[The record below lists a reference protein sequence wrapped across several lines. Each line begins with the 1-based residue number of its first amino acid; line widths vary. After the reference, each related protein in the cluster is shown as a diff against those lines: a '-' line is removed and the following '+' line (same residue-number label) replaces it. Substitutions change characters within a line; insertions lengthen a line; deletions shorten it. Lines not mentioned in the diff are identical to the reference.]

1 MLKFVLSAFFTQE
14 CTLLFDN
21 ATIAITFAFYFA
33 LMLGIG
39 IYAYRRTADLSDFV
53 LGGRRLGSWV
63 AALSASASDM
73 SGWLLL
79 GLPGYAYA
87 AGFESLWLAGGLLA
101 GTWLNWRL
109 MASRLRV
116 YSEKAGNSLT
126 LPEFLARRFHDQSGL
141 LRVIAAL
148 FILLFFLFYTSSG
161 LVAGGKLFESVFGL
175 PYLWAVAAGVAAIIL
190 YTSIGGFLAVSWTDL
205 VQGLLMLGALVAVP
219 LMAIADNGGVAATL
233 AAVNHSNPQLLDVF
247 TNIDGEA
254 LTVVSMV
261 SLAAWGLGYF
271 GQPHILARF
280 KAIRSVQDIPKARRI
295 AVTWVALT
303 LAGASITGLAG
314 VALLDPPLSGGDV
327 EKVFIHL
334 VNLLFHPLI
343 AGICLA
349 AILAAVMSTADS
361 QLLVASSA
369 FTEDLYRALFRREAS
384 QRELV
389 LIGRLAVLSIAAI
402 AFFLA
407 MDPESQV
414 LDLVSYA
421 WAGFGAS
428 FGPALLLALYWKR
441 MTRNG
446 ALAGILVGG
455 ITVVVWKQLQGGWF
469 DVYEIVPGIAFSA
482 LAIIVV
488 SLIDFAPAE
497 DIQAEFDS
505 VKREL
510 NDNG

>member
-1 MLKFVLSAFFTQE
+1 M
-14 CTLLFDN
+14 LFDN